1 MADAQLRHLAVHGL
15 EPVVQALAGTHVRRQ
30 DDLGHVRGDQLGQP
44 FVDGGEVAL
53 FQQRRRVGLEQG
65 VLEQQRH
72 HVLQGVDAFHRLTV
86 GELLQH
92 RDVIA
97 QCLEALAQAGQLQGI
112 QLGAGQPAPG
122 TVVMVGEG
130 CRVVEQQVLFL
141 FW

>member
-1 MADAQLRHLAVHGL
+1 M
-15 EPVVQALAGTHVRRQ
+15 
-30 DDLGHVRGDQLGQP
+30 
-44 FVDGGEVAL
+44 
-53 FQQRRRVGLEQG
+53 
-65 VLEQQRH
+65 LEQQRH